1 MNNEITKIIID
12 STKLGRQ
19 TIKDEV
25 NIFLLSYSA
34 SLENRNVAS
43 YISKQYKGK
52 INETVVVI
60 KSIVPYCEVV
70 R

>member
-25 NIFLLSYSA
+25 NIVLLSYSA

>member
-19 TIKDEV
+19 TTKDEV

-60 KSIVPYCEVV
+60 KSIVQYCEVV